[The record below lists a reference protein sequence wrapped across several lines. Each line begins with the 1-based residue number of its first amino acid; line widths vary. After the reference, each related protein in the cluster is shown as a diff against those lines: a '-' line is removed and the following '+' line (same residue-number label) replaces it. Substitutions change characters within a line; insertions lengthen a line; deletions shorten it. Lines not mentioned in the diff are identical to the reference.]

1 MQLLEIFKCLVG
13 DLFEKKEVKC
23 ERSKFASVAEKIKS
37 RMEEQGRDSS
47 IGDWGKQETTLLDEV
62 MAEVPMK

>member
-1 MQLLEIFKCLVG
+1 
-13 DLFEKKEVKC
+13 
-23 ERSKFASVAEKIKS
+23 
-37 RMEEQGRDSS
+37 MEEQGRDSS